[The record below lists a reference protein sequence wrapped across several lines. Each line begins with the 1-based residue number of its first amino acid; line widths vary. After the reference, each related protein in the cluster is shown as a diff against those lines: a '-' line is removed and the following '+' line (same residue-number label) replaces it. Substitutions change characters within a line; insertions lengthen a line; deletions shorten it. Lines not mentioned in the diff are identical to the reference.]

1 MAQKI
6 SFEELIEDAK
16 TRVEEI
22 SVRELDDVDL
32 TDVHLVDVR
41 EEGEWMRGRAENAIH
56 LSKGLIEWKIEEV
69 IPDRSALIIC
79 YCGGGMRSVLA
90 AENLQRMGYR
100 SVKSLRGGFRAWKK
114 AGKPVV
120 GRSGFLA
127 SVRGMFGK

>member
-6 SFEELIEDAK
+6 SFKELIEDAK

-22 SVRELDDVDL
+22 SVQELREVDL
-32 TDVHLVDVR
+32 KNVHLIDVR
-41 EEGEWMRGRAENAIH
+41 EEGEWLRGRAENAIH
-56 LSKGLIEWKIEEV
+56 LSKGLIEWKIEKV
-69 IPDRSALIIC
+69 IPDRSAPIIC

-100 SVKSLRGGFRAWKK
+100 SVKTLIGGFSAWKK